1 MSNSE
6 PNSRTAVILLTHDPK
21 LDDPALH
28 IALKSQAFYIGALGS
43 KKTHEQR
50 KVRLKNAGFT
60 EKEINR
66 INGPIGLDIGASSP
80 EEIAISIL
88 SEVIANLRLV
98 K

>member
-60 EKEINR
+60 ANEINR